1 LTGFYDKIV
10 ISDTSCFIAFTN
22 MGRLKLLQ
30 SLCPSIITTPEVAA
44 EYKRP
49 LPSWVKIMEV
59 KDRNKITSINTLLG
73 LGESSAI
80 ALALEMENPLVI
92 LDDKRAR
99 KYAKNVGLSYT
110 GIIGLLRLGY
120 KKELIPDI
128 DSLISDLQSIHF
140 HLPSNVKDLICGGV

>member
-22 MGRLKLLQ
+22 IGRLDLLK
-30 SLCPSIITTPEVAA
+30 SLCPAIITTLEVAA
-44 EYKRP
+44 EYKSP

-59 KDRNKITSINTLLG
+59 KDRGKITSLNTLLG

-80 ALALEMENPLVI
+80 ALALETENSLVV

-99 KYAKNVGLSYT
+99 TYAKNIGLNYT

-120 KKELIPDI
+120 RKGLIQNI
-128 DSLISDLQSIHF
+128 DAVISDLRLIQF
-140 HLPSNVKDLICGGV
+140 HLPGNVEDLIKQ